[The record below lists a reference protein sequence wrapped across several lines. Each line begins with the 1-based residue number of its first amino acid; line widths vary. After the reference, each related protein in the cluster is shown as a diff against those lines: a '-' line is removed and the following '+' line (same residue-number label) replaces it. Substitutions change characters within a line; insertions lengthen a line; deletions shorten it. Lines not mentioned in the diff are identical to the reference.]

1 MTTGANFVFG
11 VGGSFFSTWRLGR
24 LRSVKYIDG
33 PIFGL
38 DAGLMLGMES
48 SAVISVKEEK
58 CNECES

>member
-1 MTTGANFVFG
+1 MTTGVNFVFG
-11 VGGSFFSTWRLGR
+11 GGGSFSSTWRLGC

>member
-11 VGGSFFSTWRLGR
+11 VGGSFSSTWRLGR

-33 PIFGL
+33 PSFGL
-38 DAGLMLGMES
+38 DAGLMLGMGS

-58 CNECES
+58 YNECES

>member
-1 MTTGANFVFG
+1 MTTGVNFVFG
-11 VGGSFFSTWRLGR
+11 VGGAFFATWRLGR

-38 DAGLMLGMES
+38 DAGLMLGMGS

>member
-11 VGGSFFSTWRLGR
+11 VGGSFFPAWRLGR

-38 DAGLMLGMES
+38 DAGLMLGMGS